1 MYSLDDM
8 SVGTVHRVIEHNKE
22 VHDFYGI
29 DFDQIWSYIYMYMYI
44 ECIFGEYLLS
54 RRMGGSL
61 RYSI

>member
-8 SVGTVHRVIEHNKE
+8 SVGAVHGVIEHNKE

-29 DFDQIWSYIYMYMYI
+29 DFDQIWNYIYMYI
-44 ECIFGEYLLS
+44 ECTFGEYLLS

-61 RYSI
+61 CYSI